1 MNQVSARL
9 FPILAACG
17 AVALLIPGCGSS
29 EDPPPGAQKL
39 SFELT
44 DAGCVPN
51 STSAPAGPIVFE
63 VENAGTTAVTEM
75 EVMEGDA
82 ILGEKEDLSDG
93 LSGSFSLTL
102 AAGNYTIYCPGG
114 STDEGTLRVTGK
126 SAAPAN
132 APDEKSAR
140 H

>member
-1 MNQVSARL
+1 MNRIFLRL
-9 FPILAACG
+9 SLAALAAG
-17 AVALLIPGCGSS
+17 LVALLASGCGSS
-29 EDPPPGAQKL
+29 EDPPPGAKKL

-51 STSAPAGPIVFE
+51 STSAPAGPILFE
-63 VENAGTTAVTEM
+63 VENAGTTAVTEI
-75 EVMEGDA
+75 EVMEGDS
-82 ILGEKEDLSDG
+82 IRGEKEDLSDG

-126 SAAPAN
+126 SAAQAH
-132 APDEKSAR
+132 ASDEKSAR
-140 H
+140 R